1 MKVILLKDVKGTG
14 KKDDIVEASDG
25 FANNFL
31 IKKGLAVP
39 ASKQAMTENAQKKQS
54 DAFHLAEQKKAEKA
68 LGEKIDGQ
76 KITLTVRSGENGK
89 IFGSVTSK
97 EIAER
102 LGELGIELDK
112 KKILLDA
119 PIKNTGTYDIGIR
132 ISAEVSVKIKLEI
145 VK

>member
-54 DAFHLAEQKKAEKA
+54 EAFHLAEQKKAEKA